1 MTLSYD
7 LEMLITQDDRYPEI
21 WLMPRDSADVETLLE
36 IFTNLAAGDRDEIVL
51 LQRASICASDSFAAV
66 LRTTTDCRLGKR
78 LFYGRRAASELP
90 LWINTLD
97 GWAEC
102 RDLMQAVAHSEHAC
116 HQYFTFPDYDDALV
130 VVSYL
135 ESSPALSA

>member
-7 LEMLITQDDRYPEI
+7 LEMLITPDVRYPEI
-21 WLMPRDSADVETLLE
+21 WLMPRDSADVETLLV

-51 LQRASICASDSFAAV
+51 VQRPSSGASDPFAVV
-66 LRTTTDCRLGKR
+66 LRTTTDSRPRKR
-78 LFYGRRAASELP
+78 LYHGREAGAEFP

-102 RDLMQAVAHSEHAC
+102 RDLMEPVAHSEHAC
-116 HQYFTFPDYDDALV
+116 HQYFTFPDFDDALV
-130 VVSYL
+130 VVSYM
-135 ESSPALSA
+135 E